1 MAASSGST
9 GRGDVA
15 RPEDAYFM
23 AGSGG
28 QYTFIIP
35 THDLVVVRLGRD
47 LGEAAGTRNL
57 ERALTLLMTAVP
69 QVREPWVPPAAS
81 P

>member
-1 MAASSGST
+1 
-9 GRGDVA
+9 
-15 RPEDAYFM
+15 M

-35 THDLVVVRLGRD
+35 THDMVVVRMGHD
-47 LGEAAGTRNL
+47 LGEAAGNRNL
-57 ERALTLLMTAVP
+57 FKALSLLMEAIP
-69 QVREPWVPPAAS
+69 HVRPAWSPPT